1 MNTQVFYDFGCENKK
16 VIESQWDKLSQP
28 FIPNYSTEG
37 YPLTIAEANG
47 LNKKITTIE
56 LNYSTLHFNFAKVIH
71 FTLHTNKESIGIVC
85 ETEQGNYYTLKS
97 NLLVDVI
104 QGGGMSKQSH
114 TYKTSWGQPV
124 EVFAIRSIYGI
135 SMPALTLIAPNNEV
149 FKHIYIY
156 ASFDLADSVEVPGSD
171 GLGFEN
177 VNTFKLTV
185 NHVLRFN

>member
-124 EVFAIRSIYGI
+124 EVFAIRCASSASSQY
-135 SMPALTLIAPNNEV
+135 SPRPAWVSSAKQAAGLALN
-149 FKHIYIY
+149 
-156 ASFDLADSVEVPGSD
+156 ASQSASSTMCLMTSA
-171 GLGFEN
+171 
-177 VNTFKLTV
+177 
-185 NHVLRFN
+185 